1 MKQLKLSVSHREAV
15 GTAASKRLRKQG
27 IIPGIIYGKSGNE
40 CISVNEAEL
49 RKLMRATSGTA
60 SLISVTS
67 DKGSAKLTIIEKLFR
82 EPSTGAFLHVDFH
95 EVSANEPMHT
105 TLPVHTVG
113 EAVGV
118 KFENGTL
125 EILHHTLHVKCLP
138 KNLPEFINV
147 DITELHAGH
156 SIHVK
161 DLPPIEGVTFL
172 GDPETVVISCSDG
185 RKAAAEA
192 EAAAAPVAEAKE
204 SETAKPA
211 TEAAPAK

>member
-1 MKQLKLSVSHREAV
+1 MKQLKLSVSRRKEI

-60 SLISVTS
+60 SLVSVSS
-67 DKGSAKLTIIEKLFR
+67 DEGSSKLTIIEKLFR

-95 EVSANEPMHT
+95 EVAAHEMMNA

-113 EAVGV
+113 EAVGA

-125 EILHHTLHVKCLP
+125 EILHHTLQVKCLP
-138 KNLPEFINV
+138 KNLPEFISV
-147 DITELHAGH
+147 DISDLHAGQ
-156 SIHVK
+156 SIHIK
-161 DLPPIEGVTFL
+161 DLLAIEGVTFL
-172 GDPETVVISCSDG
+172 DDAETVVVSCSDG
-185 RKAAAEA
+185 RKGGAEE
-192 EAAAAPVAEAKE
+192 EAAPEAQAKE
-204 SETAKPA
+204 SEGAKK
-211 TEAAPAK
+211 EAESAPAK